1 MSLCTEDVL
10 HIICVDG
17 VVRVEQKV
25 EILDGLGQEE
35 ALLSVL
41 QALIVDIMDGSIPTP
56 AACRNNYTAIATSL
70 SSFSSLRPGVIVE
83 AGEDVSAHV

>member
-1 MSLCTEDVL
+1 MSLSTEDVL

-25 EILDGLGQEE
+25 EILDSLGQEE

-41 QALIVDIMDGSIPTP
+41 QALVVNIMDGSIPTP
-56 AACRNNYTAIATSL
+56 AEIIIQQESHNCHHFPHLAL
-70 SSFSSLRPGVIVE
+70 V
-83 AGEDVSAHV
+83 

>member
-1 MSLCTEDVL
+1 MSLSTEDVL

-25 EILDGLGQEE
+25 EILDSLGQEE

-41 QALIVDIMDGSIPTP
+41 QALIVDIMYGSIPTP
-56 AACRNNYTAIATSL
+56 ADIIIQQESHHCHHFPHLAL
-70 SSFSSLRPGVIVE
+70 V
-83 AGEDVSAHV
+83 

>member
-1 MSLCTEDVL
+1 MSLSTEDVL

-56 AACRNNYTAIATSL
+56 AEIIIQLQPHHCHHFPHFAL
-70 SSFSSLRPGVIVE
+70 V
-83 AGEDVSAHV
+83 

>member
-56 AACRNNYTAIATSL
+56 AEIIIQQESHHCHHFPHLAL
-70 SSFSSLRPGVIVE
+70 V
-83 AGEDVSAHV
+83 

>member
-1 MSLCTEDVL
+1 MSLSTEDVL

-25 EILDGLGQEE
+25 EILDSLGQEE

-56 AACRNNYTAIATSL
+56 AEIIIQQESHHCHHFPHLAL
-70 SSFSSLRPGVIVE
+70 V
-83 AGEDVSAHV
+83 

>member
-10 HIICVDG
+10 HIIGVDG

-35 ALLSVL
+35 ALLSVF
-41 QALIVDIMDGSIPTP
+41 QALVVDIMDGSISTP
-56 AACRNNYTAIATSL
+56 AENNHTIQ
-70 SSFSSLRPGVIVE
+70 PGSNVHCHSIVCC
-83 AGEDVSAHV
+83 

>member
-1 MSLCTEDVL
+1 MSLSTENVL

-25 EILDGLGQEE
+25 EILDSLGQEE
-35 ALLSVL
+35 ALLSVF

-56 AACRNNYTAIATSL
+56 AEIIIQQESHHCHHFPHFAL
-70 SSFSSLRPGVIVE
+70 V
-83 AGEDVSAHV
+83 

>member
-1 MSLCTEDVL
+1 MSLSTEDVL

-25 EILDGLGQEE
+25 EILDSLGQEE
-35 ALLSVL
+35 ALLPVL

-56 AACRNNYTAIATSL
+56 AEIIIQQESHHCHHFPHFAL
-70 SSFSSLRPGVIVE
+70 V
-83 AGEDVSAHV
+83 

>member
-25 EILDGLGQEE
+25 EILDSLGQEE

-56 AACRNNYTAIATSL
+56 AEIIIQQESHHCHH
-70 SSFSSLRPGVIVE
+70 FSHLALV
-83 AGEDVSAHV
+83 

>member
-25 EILDGLGQEE
+25 EILDSLGQEE

-41 QALIVDIMDGSIPTP
+41 QALVVDIMDGSIPTP
-56 AACRNNYTAIATSL
+56 AEIIIQQESHHCHHFPHLAL
-70 SSFSSLRPGVIVE
+70 V
-83 AGEDVSAHV
+83 

>member
-1 MSLCTEDVL
+1 MSLSTEDVL

-25 EILDGLGQEE
+25 EILDSLGQEE

-56 AACRNNYTAIATSL
+56 AEIIIQQESHHCHHFPHIAL
-70 SSFSSLRPGVIVE
+70 V
-83 AGEDVSAHV
+83 

>member
-1 MSLCTEDVL
+1 MSLSTEDVL

-56 AACRNNYTAIATSL
+56 ADIIIQLYPHHCHHFPHFAL
-70 SSFSSLRPGVIVE
+70 V
-83 AGEDVSAHV
+83 

>member
-25 EILDGLGQEE
+25 EILDSLGQEE
-35 ALLSVL
+35 ALLSVF
-41 QALIVDIMDGSIPTP
+41 QALVVDIMDGSIPTP
-56 AACRNNYTAIATSL
+56 AEIILQQESHHCHHFPHFAL
-70 SSFSSLRPGVIVE
+70 V
-83 AGEDVSAHV
+83 

>member
-25 EILDGLGQEE
+25 EILDSLGQEE

-56 AACRNNYTAIATSL
+56 AEIIIQL
-70 SSFSSLRPGVIVE
+70 
-83 AGEDVSAHV
+83 

>member
-10 HIICVDG
+10 HIIGVDG

-35 ALLSVL
+35 ALLSVF
-41 QALIVDIMDGSIPTP
+41 QALVVDIMDGSISTP
-56 AACRNNYTAIATSL
+56 AENHPTARVQHSL
-70 SSFSSLRPGVIVE
+70 CIDCSHF
-83 AGEDVSAHV
+83 AHFAHHR